1 MMALPSSG
9 KFNAYECTKCTFIL
23 TKRVITQLYHVWV
36 SKHAIGTVY
45 ELPTYNIALNEI
57 ENYITNNKQI
67 N

>member
-1 MMALPSSG
+1 MRM
-9 KFNAYECTKCTFIL
+9 CTFIL
-23 TKRVITQLYHVWV
+23 TKTVITQLYHVWV